1 MKLGFYTAFVLST
14 TTLAADDTMPL
25 WERVA
30 FASDV
35 VVGNFLDKVPSRSEW
50 TESQKRNGLL
60 RTLRIDTTL
69 KGQTKPGERIHV
81 HIVDYLADEPFQI
94 LVSSENVLLFL
105 QKDVLLDENRT
116 EYGLTNPPDFGVAT
130 ASAQLQAE
138 VVAHVREQRRVLVD
152 YLKWSA
158 SLRAALP
165 GRLADLGDRLLNPKT
180 REGAVADIFALPE
193 SDLWVLIV
201 LIDDRR
207 QFIDTLVFL
216 GPDGS
221 RASHFMTR
229 PQQLVELFCEAMDRR
244 LGLRYINMRS
254 CVTDEKRQF
263 AVNAWRIYLHHR
275 FVKGEKSWQP

>member
-1 MKLGFYTAFVLST
+1 
-14 TTLAADDTMPL
+14 MPL

-35 VVGNFLDKVPSRSEW
+35 VVGSFIDKVPSRNEW
-50 TESQKRNGLL
+50 TESQKQNGLL
-60 RTLRIDTTL
+60 RTLRVNTTL
-69 KGQTKPGERIHV
+69 KGQTKPGERTHV
-81 HIVDYLADEPFQI
+81 HIVDYMSDEPFRLLI
-94 LVSSENVLLFL
+94 SSENVLLFL
-105 QKDVLLDENRT
+105 QKEVLLDESRT
-116 EYGLTNPPDFGVAT
+116 EYRLINPRDFGVA
-130 ASAQLQAE
+130 AGSAQMQAE
-138 VVAHVREQRRVLVD
+138 VAVHVREQRRVLAD

-165 GRLADLGDRLLNPKT
+165 GKLADLGDRLLNPKT

-229 PQQLVELFCEAMDRR
+229 PEQLVELFCQAMNRR
-244 LGLRYINMRS
+244 LGLSYINMRS